1 MFEMRKGFS
10 VPFPEKIKEGYRCEN
25 GIMTANV
32 SAEKTNDVLEHFIN
46 DHEDEELFFI
56 L

>member
-25 GIMTANV
+25 GLMIANV
-32 SAEKTNDVLEHFIN
+32 SADKTGSLSRVGVRKK
-46 DHEDEELFFI
+46 
-56 L
+56 